1 MSLRVFHII
10 FLISVVSLFLFL
22 SYWNYE
28 NWNTFGQNSSLLYIG
43 MSLIAGVIVTFY
55 GIKFYKKTKELNG

>member
-28 NWNTFGQNSSLLYIG
+28 KWNTFGQNSSLLYIG
-43 MSLIAGVIVTFY
+43 MSLITGIIVTFY